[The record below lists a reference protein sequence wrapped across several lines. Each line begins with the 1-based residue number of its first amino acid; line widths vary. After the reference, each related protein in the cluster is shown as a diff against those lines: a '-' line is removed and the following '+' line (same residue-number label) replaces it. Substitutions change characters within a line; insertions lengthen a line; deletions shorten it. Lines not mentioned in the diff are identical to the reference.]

1 MTAHMRTA
9 SMMDFP
15 LDEYLQRLQKLQ
27 QQMELS
33 QVDGVLLTQEENL
46 RYFTGLRSTAWSIK
60 NAVPGVL
67 LVSSDGN
74 MAMVGEEQEL
84 PTMAATCCLDE
95 AQLIGFSHQSSQQ
108 TPLAAAL
115 AEAMSRLGI
124 KHGRVGIESG
134 MVARLS
140 MHYADFFALQRLTDS
155 IQYVPFGRQ
164 LWTIRSIKSPR
175 EVEVYRQVCAISG
188 QCYQKAFDSVELD
201 RTTEREVYH
210 TFAEEAFR
218 LGADGMPPLIV
229 EFGRGRYTQANCPP
243 SDKVI
248 TSKEHEFL
256 FIDTGP
262 SLKGYITDTI
272 RMAVVG
278 SMNPRQKQLRAM
290 ADEALQFCLDLIRDG
305 VPCYEVSAKMDAM
318 VEARG
323 FGPRNQTK
331 GWTGHSLGL
340 DVHEPPTL
348 SCDCDMLLRS
358 GMILSVEPLMMDAEN
373 GMIATEHNILVTDT
387 GYENLTP
394 WLSDMV
400 ILQK

>member
-1 MTAHMRTA
+1 MRVA

-15 LDEYLQRLQKLQ
+15 LEEYTQRLQKLF
-27 QQMELS
+27 QQMEQS
-33 QVDGVLLTQEENL
+33 QVDGILLTQEENL
-46 RYFTGLRSTAWSIK
+46 RYFTGLRSTAWNMK

-67 LVSSDGN
+67 LVSADGK
-74 MAMVGEEQEL
+74 MTMVGLEKEL

-95 AQLIGFSHQSSQQ
+95 TDLVGFDPLSRGSSLAKTLAQ
-108 TPLAAAL
+108 
-115 AEAMSRLGI
+115 AMSRMGI
-124 KHGRVGIESG
+124 IRGRVGIESG

-140 MHYADFFALQRLTDS
+140 MHYTDFFALQGLTD
-155 IQYVPFGRQ
+155 QVDYVPFGRE
-164 LWTIRSIKSPR
+164 LWEIRSIKSPR
-175 EVEVYRQVCAISG
+175 EIEIYRQVCAISG

-210 TFAEEAFR
+210 IFAQEAFR

-229 EFGRGRYTQANCPP
+229 EFGHGRYTQANCPP

-278 SMNPRQKQLRAM
+278 SMNPRQRELRSM
-290 ADEALQFCLDLIRDG
+290 ADEALQFCLDMIRDG
-305 VPCYEVSAKMDAM
+305 VPCYEVSAKMDEM

-323 FGPRNQTK
+323 FGPWNQTR

-348 SCDCDMLLRS
+348 SCDCDMMLRS

>member
-1 MTAHMRTA
+1 MRTA
-9 SMMDFP
+9 NLMDFP
-15 LDEYLQRLQKLQ
+15 VEEYIQRLKKLCQK
-27 QQMELS
+27 MERA
-33 QVDGVLLTQEENL
+33 QVAGILLTQEENL
-46 RYFTGLRSTAWSIK
+46 RYFTGLRSTAWGIK
-60 NAVPGVL
+60 NAVPGIL
-67 LVSSDGN
+67 LMTADGE
-74 MAMVGEEQEL
+74 MVMVGQEHEL

-95 AQLIGFSHQSSQQ
+95 TDLFGFTPMPSDTSS
-108 TPLAAAL
+108 LAKAL
-115 AEAMSRLGI
+115 AEAMARLGLTR
-124 KHGRVGIESG
+124 GRIGIESG

-140 MHYADFFALQRLTDS
+140 MRYMDFFALQSLTD
-155 IQYVPFGRQ
+155 QVEYVPFSRE
-164 LWTIRSIKSPR
+164 LWEIRSIKSPR
-175 EVEVYRQVCAISG
+175 EIEIYRQVCAISG
-188 QCYQKAFDSVELD
+188 HCYQKAFDSVELD
-201 RTTEREVYH
+201 HTTEQEVYH
-210 TFAEEAFR
+210 IFAQEAFR

-278 SMNPRQKQLRAM
+278 SMNARQRELRAM
-290 ADEALQFCLDLIRDG
+290 ADEALWFCLNMIRDG
-305 VPCYEVSAKMDAM
+305 VPCYEISAKMDKM

-323 FGPRNQTK
+323 FGPWNQTR
-331 GWTGHSLGL
+331 GWTGHSIGL

-348 SCDCDMLLRS
+348 SCDCDMILRS

>member
-1 MTAHMRTA
+1 MRVA

-15 LDEYLQRLQKLQ
+15 LEEYTQRLQKLY
-27 QQMELS
+27 QQMEQS
-33 QVDGVLLTQEENL
+33 QVDGILLTQEENL
-46 RYFTGLRSTAWSIK
+46 RYFTGLRSTAWNMK

-67 LVSSDGN
+67 LVSADGK
-74 MAMVGEEQEL
+74 MTMVGLEKEL

-95 AQLIGFSHQSSQQ
+95 TDLVGFDPLSRGSSLAKTLAQ
-108 TPLAAAL
+108 
-115 AEAMSRLGI
+115 AMSRMGI
-124 KHGRVGIESG
+124 IRGRVGIESG

-140 MHYADFFALQRLTDS
+140 MHYTDFFALQGLTD
-155 IQYVPFGRQ
+155 QVDYVPFGRE
-164 LWTIRSIKSPR
+164 LWEIRSIKSPR
-175 EVEVYRQVCAISG
+175 EIEIYRQVCAISG

-210 TFAEEAFR
+210 IFAQEAFR

-229 EFGRGRYTQANCPP
+229 EFGHGRYTQANCPP

-278 SMNPRQKQLRAM
+278 SMNPRQRELRSM
-290 ADEALQFCLDLIRDG
+290 ADEALQFCLDMIRDG
-305 VPCYEVSAKMDAM
+305 VPCYEVSAKMDEM

-323 FGPRNQTK
+323 FGPWNQTR

-348 SCDCDMLLRS
+348 SCDCDMMLRS

>member
-1 MTAHMRTA
+1 MRVA

-15 LDEYLQRLQKLQ
+15 LEEYTQRLQKLY
-27 QQMELS
+27 QQMEQS
-33 QVDGVLLTQEENL
+33 QVDGILLTQEENL
-46 RYFTGLRSTAWSIK
+46 RYFTGLRSTAWNMK

-67 LVSSDGN
+67 LVSADGK
-74 MAMVGEEQEL
+74 MTMVGLEKEL

-95 AQLIGFSHQSSQQ
+95 TDLVGFDPLSRGSSLAKTLAQ
-108 TPLAAAL
+108 
-115 AEAMSRLGI
+115 AMSRMGI
-124 KHGRVGIESG
+124 TRGRVGIESG

-140 MHYADFFALQRLTDS
+140 MHYTDFFALQGLTD
-155 IQYVPFGRQ
+155 QVDYVPFGRE
-164 LWTIRSIKSPR
+164 LWEIRSIKSPR
-175 EVEVYRQVCAISG
+175 EIEIYRQVCAISG

-210 TFAEEAFR
+210 IFAQEAFR

-229 EFGRGRYTQANCPP
+229 EFGHGRYTQANCPP

-278 SMNPRQKQLRAM
+278 SMNPRQRELRSM
-290 ADEALQFCLDLIRDG
+290 ADEALQFCLDMIRDG
-305 VPCYEVSAKMDAM
+305 VPCYEVSAKMDEM

-323 FGPRNQTK
+323 FGPWNQTR

-348 SCDCDMLLRS
+348 SCDCDMMLRS
-358 GMILSVEPLMMDAEN
+358 GMILSVEPLMMDADN

>member
-1 MTAHMRTA
+1 MRVA

-15 LDEYLQRLQKLQ
+15 LEEYTQRLQKLY
-27 QQMELS
+27 QQMEQS
-33 QVDGVLLTQEENL
+33 QVDGILLTQEENL
-46 RYFTGLRSTAWSIK
+46 RYFTGLRSTAWNMK

-67 LVSSDGN
+67 LVSADGK
-74 MAMVGEEQEL
+74 MTMVGLEKEF

-95 AQLIGFSHQSSQQ
+95 TDLVGFDPLSRGSSLAKTLAQ
-108 TPLAAAL
+108 
-115 AEAMSRLGI
+115 AMSRMGI
-124 KHGRVGIESG
+124 TRGRVGIESG

-140 MHYADFFALQRLTDS
+140 MHYTDFFALQGLTD
-155 IQYVPFGRQ
+155 QVDYVPFGRE
-164 LWTIRSIKSPR
+164 LWEIRSIKSPR
-175 EVEVYRQVCAISG
+175 EIEIYRQVCAISG

-210 TFAEEAFR
+210 IFAQEAFR

-229 EFGRGRYTQANCPP
+229 EFGHGRYTQANCPP

-278 SMNPRQKQLRAM
+278 SMNPRQRELRSM
-290 ADEALQFCLDLIRDG
+290 ADEALQFCLDMIRDG
-305 VPCYEVSAKMDAM
+305 VPCYEVSAKMDEM

-323 FGPRNQTK
+323 FGPWNQTR

-348 SCDCDMLLRS
+348 SCDCDMMLRS

>member
-1 MTAHMRTA
+1 MRVA

-15 LDEYLQRLQKLQ
+15 LEEYTQRLQKLY
-27 QQMELS
+27 QQMEQS
-33 QVDGVLLTQEENL
+33 QVDGILLTQEENL
-46 RYFTGLRSTAWSIK
+46 RYFTGLRSTAWNMK

-67 LVSSDGN
+67 LVSADGK
-74 MAMVGEEQEL
+74 MTMVGLEKEL

-95 AQLIGFSHQSSQQ
+95 TDLVGFDPLSRGSSLAKTLAQ
-108 TPLAAAL
+108 
-115 AEAMSRLGI
+115 AMSRMGI
-124 KHGRVGIESG
+124 TRGRVGIESG

-140 MHYADFFALQRLTDS
+140 MHYTDFFALQGLTD
-155 IQYVPFGRQ
+155 QVDYVPFGRE
-164 LWTIRSIKSPR
+164 LWEIRSIKSPR
-175 EVEVYRQVCAISG
+175 EIEIYRQVCAISG

-210 TFAEEAFR
+210 IFAQEAFR

-229 EFGRGRYTQANCPP
+229 EFGHGRYTQANCPP

-278 SMNPRQKQLRAM
+278 SMNPRQRELRSM
-290 ADEALQFCLDLIRDG
+290 ADEALQFCLDMIRDG
-305 VPCYEVSAKMDAM
+305 VPCYEVSAKMDEM

-323 FGPRNQTK
+323 FGPWNQTR

-348 SCDCDMLLRS
+348 SCDCDMMLRS

>member
-1 MTAHMRTA
+1 MRVA
-9 SMMDFP
+9 SMMDLP
-15 LDEYLQRLQKLQ
+15 LEEYTQRLQKLY
-27 QQMELS
+27 QQMEQS
-33 QVDGVLLTQEENL
+33 QVDGILLTQEENL
-46 RYFTGLRSTAWSIK
+46 RYFTGLRSTAWNMK

-67 LVSSDGN
+67 LVSADGK
-74 MAMVGEEQEL
+74 MTMVGLEKEL

-95 AQLIGFSHQSSQQ
+95 TDLVGFDPLSRGSSLAKTLAQ
-108 TPLAAAL
+108 
-115 AEAMSRLGI
+115 AMSRMGI
-124 KHGRVGIESG
+124 TRGRVGIESG

-140 MHYADFFALQRLTDS
+140 MHYTDFFALQGLTD
-155 IQYVPFGRQ
+155 QVDYVPFGRE
-164 LWTIRSIKSPR
+164 LWEIRSIKSPR
-175 EVEVYRQVCAISG
+175 EIEIYRQVCAISG

-210 TFAEEAFR
+210 IFAQEAFR

-229 EFGRGRYTQANCPP
+229 EFGHGRYTQANCPP

-278 SMNPRQKQLRAM
+278 SMNPRQRELRSM
-290 ADEALQFCLDLIRDG
+290 ADEALQFCLDMIRDG
-305 VPCYEVSAKMDAM
+305 VPCYEVSAKMDEM

-323 FGPRNQTK
+323 FGPWNQTR

-348 SCDCDMLLRS
+348 SCDCDMMLRS